1 MATLHDLLA
10 EHTDLS
16 DAAALHLQRL
26 VAEWQLLADLS
37 FADYVMAVR
46 GSDGR
51 LVYVAQVRPNT
62 ASTLFQH
69 DEVGHA
75 VDSPASPHGANPLVG
90 RAFAHGR
97 IERDDVPRRH
107 GGMLIER
114 IAVPVTFDGEVIA
127 VLGRAGDAT
136 GTLPPSPLESAYRDA
151 ASALRQMVLEGTFP
165 LDEANTLGLSTP
177 RAGDGFI
184 RLGADG
190 RVVYA
195 SPNAVSAVHRMG
207 WTAELGNTRLADAF
221 AELLTDPFDAVDVG
235 SMLAAAC
242 GADRR
247 TGDRAEGP
255 AGRNG
260 LPGPEIPLR
269 MELDARRAS
278 VLIRAVPLRSHGQ
291 TRGAVVL
298 IRDVTEVKRRDLAL
312 ISKDATI
319 REIHHRVK
327 NNLQSVSALL
337 RLQAR
342 RSGNPETIVALTEA
356 VRRVSSI
363 ALVHEMLSGSVD
375 EEVDL
380 DAVVDRL
387 IPTLVDVG
395 APGDGAAAVTVR
407 RGSRLGVLSAD
418 LAMPLVQV
426 LTEVVQNAIEHG
438 FAADGRDRMRRRD
451 DALIVV
457 DGERDLRGLTVR
469 VVDNGVGVPD
479 DFDLASSDRLG
490 LQIVCTL
497 VNNDLGGTIEIG
509 PGPDGGTVVELQIPL
524 H

>member
-10 EHTDLS
+10 EHTALTDR
-16 DAAALHLQRL
+16 AAAHLQRL

-46 GSDGR
+46 SSDGR

-69 DEVGHA
+69 DEVGHR
-75 VDSPASPHGANPLVG
+75 VDAPSAPQGENPLVAL
-90 RAFAHGR
+90 AFASGR
-97 IERDDVPRRH
+97 IERDRVPQRF
-107 GGMLIER
+107 GEILIDR
-114 IAVPVTFDGEVIA
+114 IAVPVVVAGEVIA
-127 VLGRAGDAT
+127 VLGRTGAAGSA
-136 GTLPPSPLESAYRDA
+136 LPPSPLESAYRDA
-151 ASALRQMVLEGTFP
+151 AEALCQMVVEGTFP

-184 RLGADG
+184 RINSVG

-207 WTAELGNTRLADAF
+207 WTAELAAVRLDDMI
-221 AELLTDPFDAVDVG
+221 AELLTDPFDAVDVSG
-235 SMLAAAC
+235 MLAVAA
-242 GADRR
+242 
-247 TGDRAEGP
+247 GDP
-255 AGRNG
+255 T
-260 LPGPEIPLR
+260 LPSPDLPLR

-278 VLIRAVPLRSHGQ
+278 VLIRAVPLRCGG
-291 TRGAVVL
+291 TNRGAVVL

-342 RSGNPETIVALTEA
+342 RSGNPETIGALGEA

-387 IPTLVDVG
+387 IPTLVDVWAPSSG
-395 APGDGAAAVTVR
+395 ADAVTIV
-407 RGSRLGVLSAD
+407 RGSRLGVLPAD

-426 LTEVVQNAIEHG
+426 LTEVVQNSIEHG
-438 FAADGRDRMRRRD
+438 FAESREGAR
-451 DALIVV
+451 IVV

-469 VVDNGVGVPD
+469 VTDNGVGVPAG
-479 DFDLASSDRLG
+479 FDLATSTSLG
-490 LQIVCTL
+490 LQIVNTL
-497 VNNDLGGTIEIG
+497 VSNDLQGQISIT
-509 PGPDGGTVVELQIPL
+509 PDPDRGGTVVELRIPL